1 MEIKYRCLLR
11 KKNCFNFL
19 LFLLQQIIIMYVCA
33 TIEIWCWQLA
43 QCAIDVSFVYFSL
56 QLLLFWLDRMMIACK
71 YLITK
76 NYLSRMCL
84 VIYDTWTKFNRTI
97 CSTFFFVFFYWY
109 CWTNYWHSQRCE
121 KGKKRSLILRWMEKS
136 NQTHKSWDCFSLA
149 S

>member
-97 CSTFFFVFFYWY
+97 CSTFFFLFFSVDIAELIIGTRNVAKREKNVHWY
-109 CWTNYWHSQRCE
+109 CVEW
-121 KGKKRSLILRWMEKS
+121 KKVIKHINLEIVFL
-136 NQTHKSWDCFSLA
+136 
-149 S
+149 